1 MEGLIFFF
9 LLLQGCVFGFF
20 CSYIAGQKGRDNGS
34 WFVLGFFFSFIA
46 LIAIGVVP
54 SLESQTPKVG
64 TRKCP
69 NCAEEVKSEAKIC
82 RFCQATLPALVSM
95 TDEQIVETY
104 GEVNPP
110 ELVGMTELQLME
122 KYKIIVEN
130 DLFVYRNRKK
140 KIFKRFYKL
149 DEAVRFSVYCDKQ

>member
-54 SLESQTPKVG
+54 SQETQIPKVG

-69 NCAEEVKSEAKIC
+69 SCAEEVKIEAKIC
-82 RFCQATLPALVSM
+82 RFCQAAL
-95 TDEQIVETY
+95 
-104 GEVNPP
+104 P
-110 ELVGMTELQLME
+110 ELVGMTDDQIADTYGQVDLPELVGMTDAQIME

-149 DEAVRFSVYCDKQ
+149 EEAVRFAVYCSKQ